1 MRHRKKKKLAK
12 GYNYDRQMLKALAT
26 ALILQ
31 EKITTT
37 EKRGKLLRS
46 QVERLITKGKNS
58 DLHLKRQLFALL
70 PANAARKVFE
80 VLGPKYLERKGG
92 YTRISRFGKYKDG
105 GAKVIVEL
113 V

>member
-1 MRHRKKKKLAK
+1 
-12 GYNYDRQMLKALAT
+12 
-26 ALILQ
+26 
-31 EKITTT
+31 
-37 EKRGKLLRS
+37 
-46 QVERLITKGKNS
+46 
-58 DLHLKRQLFALL
+58 LFALL